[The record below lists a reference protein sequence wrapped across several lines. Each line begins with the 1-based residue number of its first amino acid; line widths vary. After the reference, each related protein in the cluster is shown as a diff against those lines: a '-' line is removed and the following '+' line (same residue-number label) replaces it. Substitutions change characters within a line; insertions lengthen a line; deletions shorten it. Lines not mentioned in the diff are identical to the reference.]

1 MWRASLPKWEKLLRS
16 LAPHVLK
23 MAVAPADRRGFLADV
38 VLYVHVC
45 FRAAR
50 ARRKRTAG
58 GAKRRD
64 HRTADPERS
73 GLRTSLRAE
82 VSSTAPKR
90 AQRRCGGSWKMAR
103 TTSSFVGLNLKST
116 VCLDIF

>member
-50 ARRKRTAG
+50 ARRKRTAAG

-73 GLRTSLRAE
+73 GLKDELESRGIQYSSKEGTAALRRKLQNGA
-82 VSSTAPKR
+82 
-90 AQRRCGGSWKMAR
+90 
-103 TTSSFVGLNLKST
+103 
-116 VCLDIF
+116 

>member
-50 ARRKRTAG
+50 ARRKRSAG
-58 GAKRRD
+58 GKKRID

-73 GLRTSLRAE
+73 GLKDELESRGIQYSSKEGTAALRRKLENGA
-82 VSSTAPKR
+82 
-90 AQRRCGGSWKMAR
+90 
-103 TTSSFVGLNLKST
+103 
-116 VCLDIF
+116 